1 MKKRIFIYLIAFL
14 SLQSFLLAETNTS
27 KNIKKYDELIEF
39 NADKKDLNYLFE
51 NSDMKFPV
59 DDYIYRGGLK
69 KPHQNVG
76 EIFKQESNS
85 QKSLDDLA
93 KEEERKLR
101 EQIQKELLSKSGS
114 RKGNMLLDSNGNPI
128 LDCNG
133 NPMYEN
139 IMYDNKNC
147 PLTDSNGNPMYKDL
161 LYDEHGN
168 LLLDESGNP
177 ILKSDA
183 IKGKVL
189 LDKNGNPILDCK
201 GQPMYENVLYDSNK
215 CPILDKDAKPLLKND
230 VLKGKVLLGKDG
242 KALLDCNNEPMY
254 ENVVYDKQKCPIL
267 DENGNVLLKN
277 DVIKGK
283 VLLDEKGNP
292 LLDAEGKP
300 KYENIMYDK
309 DNKPIRDKNGNVL
322 IKDEKGNILLDKD
335 GKPILDAEGNPKYDN
350 VLYGKDGKP
359 LRDKN
364 GNSILMNDPVKGK
377 ILLDKDG
384 NAILD
389 CNGNPMYENVVYDNN
404 KCPVLDENG
413 EIVTKDNPR
422 AEELKRKQ
430 EIARDPDKYIAEQV
444 AKALASQNTQRNP
457 NNPNTNAVNGN
468 GYYSGGGASYM
479 AGRHINSI
487 IRDSILADRGSTP
500 TAFSNPDSRYG
511 ASSFSN
517 QKNVDEATNEHKLF
531 RTIRAGRLIP
541 AILTTAISS
550 DIEGIVTAQV
560 EQDIYAS
567 MGRAV
572 LIPRGSKVIG
582 SYKNDNKIGQDRLAI
597 TWREII
603 TPQGVNILLTN
614 AITSDNMGM
623 TGAKGSLNNKYLER
637 YGIGYGLSTVS
648 NVLLLA
654 LSSQAGNNAYT
665 NQIYQQS
672 NTDLSTIV
680 QDIIEQQQEINPTI
694 EIKQGSRIYIT
705 PSAHIWFP
713 MPKNNEIMA
722 EYFMD

>member
-76 EIFKQESNS
+76 EIFRQESNS

-215 CPILDKDAKPLLKND
+215 CPILDKEGKPLLKND
-230 VLKGKVLLGKDG
+230 PV
-242 KALLDCNNEPMY
+242 
-254 ENVVYDKQKCPIL
+254 
-267 DENGNVLLKN
+267 
-277 DVIKGK
+277 KGK

-300 KYENIMYDK
+300 KYENVMYDK
-309 DNKPIRDKNGNVL
+309 NNKPIRDKNGKVL

-350 VLYGKDGKP
+350 VSYGKDGKP

-377 ILLDKDG
+377 VLLDKDG
-384 NAILD
+384 NPILD

-457 NNPNTNAVNGN
+457 NNANAVNGN
-468 GYYSGGGASYM
+468 GHYSGGGASYM

>member
-76 EIFKQESNS
+76 EIFRQESNS

-161 LYDEHGN
+161 LYDENGN
-168 LLLDESGNP
+168 VILDENGNP
-177 ILKSDA
+177 ILKNDPV
-183 IKGKVL
+183 KGRVL
-189 LDKNGNPILDCK
+189 LDKNGNALLDCK
-201 GQPMYENVLYDSNK
+201 GNPMHENVF
-215 CPILDKDAKPLLKND
+215 
-230 VLKGKVLLGKDG
+230 
-242 KALLDCNNEPMY
+242 
-254 ENVVYDKQKCPIL
+254 YDKEKCPIL
-267 DENGNVLLKN
+267 DENGNPLLK
-277 DVIKGK
+277 DDPVKGK
-283 VLLDEKGNP
+283 ILLDENGNP
-292 LLDAEGKP
+292 LLDAEGNP

-364 GNSILMNDPVKGK
+364 GNLILMNDPVKGK

-560 EQDIYAS
+560 EQDVYAS

>member
-76 EIFKQESNS
+76 EIFRQESNS

-147 PLTDSNGNPMYKDL
+147 PLTDSNGNPIYKDL

-168 LLLDESGNP
+168 LLLDENGNP

-189 LDKNGNPILDCK
+189 LDKNGNPILDCN
-201 GQPMYENVLYDSNK
+201 GNPMYENVLYDSNK
-215 CPILDKDAKPLLKND
+215 CPILDKDGKPLLKND
-230 VLKGKVLLGKDG
+230 VL
-242 KALLDCNNEPMY
+242 
-254 ENVVYDKQKCPIL
+254 
-267 DENGNVLLKN
+267 
-277 DVIKGK
+277 KGK

-300 KYENIMYDK
+300 KYENVMYDK
-309 DNKPIRDKNGNVL
+309 NNKPIRDKNGKVL

-384 NAILD
+384 NPILD

-422 AEELKRKQ
+422 AEDIKRKQ
-430 EIARDPDKYIAEQV
+430 EIVRDPDKYIAEQV

-457 NNPNTNAVNGN
+457 NNANAVNGN
-468 GYYSGGGASYM
+468 GHYSGGGASYM

>member
-76 EIFKQESNS
+76 EIFRQESNS

-215 CPILDKDAKPLLKND
+215 CPILDKDGKPLLKND

-267 DENGNVLLKN
+267 NENGNVLLKN

-300 KYENIMYDK
+300 KYENVMYDK
-309 DNKPIRDKNGNVL
+309 NNKPIRDKNGKVL

-384 NAILD
+384 NPILD
-389 CNGNPMYENVVYDNN
+389 CSGNPMYENVVYDNN

-430 EIARDPDKYIAEQV
+430 EIARDPDKYISEQV

-457 NNPNTNAVNGN
+457 NNANAVNGN

>member
-76 EIFKQESNS
+76 EIFRQENNS

-283 VLLDEKGNP
+283 ILLGENGKP

-300 KYENIMYDK
+300 KYENVMYDK
-309 DNKPIRDKNGNVL
+309 NNKPIRDKNGNVL

-335 GKPILDAEGNPKYDN
+335 AKPILDTEGNPKYDN

-364 GNSILMNDPVKGK
+364 GNLILMNDPIKGK

-457 NNPNTNAVNGN
+457 NNPNAVNGN

-531 RTIRAGRLIP
+531 RTIRAGKLIP

>member
-76 EIFKQESNS
+76 EIFRQESNS

-177 ILKSDA
+177 ILKNDA

-189 LDKNGNPILDCK
+189 LDKNGNPILDCN
-201 GQPMYENVLYDSNK
+201 GN
-215 CPILDKDAKPLLKND
+215 
-230 VLKGKVLLGKDG
+230 
-242 KALLDCNNEPMY
+242 PMY
-254 ENVVYDKQKCPIL
+254 ENVVYDNNKCPIL

-277 DVIKGK
+277 DPVKGK

-300 KYENIMYDK
+300 KYENVMYDK
-309 DNKPIRDKNGNVL
+309 NNKPIRDKNGKVL

-335 GKPILDAEGNPKYDN
+335 GKPILDTEGNPKYDN

-364 GNSILMNDPVKGK
+364 GNLILMNDPVKGK

-413 EIVTKDNPR
+413 QIVTKDNPR
-422 AEELKRKQ
+422 TEELKRKQ

-457 NNPNTNAVNGN
+457 NNPNAVNGN

-560 EQDIYAS
+560 EQDVYAS

>member
-76 EIFKQESNS
+76 EIFRQESNS

-215 CPILDKDAKPLLKND
+215 CPILDKDGKPLLKND
-230 VLKGKVLLGKDG
+230 PV
-242 KALLDCNNEPMY
+242 
-254 ENVVYDKQKCPIL
+254 
-267 DENGNVLLKN
+267 
-277 DVIKGK
+277 KGK

-300 KYENIMYDK
+300 KYENVMYDK
-309 DNKPIRDKNGNVL
+309 NNKPIRDKNGKVL

-384 NAILD
+384 NPILD
-389 CNGNPMYENVVYDNN
+389 CNGNPMYEDVVYDNN

-422 AEELKRKQ
+422 AEDLKRKQ

-457 NNPNTNAVNGN
+457 NNANAVNGN
-468 GYYSGGGASYM
+468 GHYSGGGASYM

-713 MPKNNEIMA
+713 LPKNNESMA

>member
-76 EIFKQESNS
+76 EIFRQENKSE
-85 QKSLDDLA
+85 KSLDEYA
-93 KEEERKLR
+93 KEAEAKLR
-101 EQIQKELLSKSGS
+101 EQIQKELLAKSGN
-114 RKGNMLLDSNGNPI
+114 RKGNIMLDSNGNVI
-128 LDCNG
+128 LDCNN

-168 LLLDESGNP
+168 LLLDENGNP
-177 ILKSDA
+177 ILKNDA

-189 LDKNGNPILDCK
+189 LDKNGNPILDCN
-201 GQPMYENVLYDSNK
+201 GNSMYENVLYDSNK
-215 CPILDKDAKPLLKND
+215 CPILDKDGKPLLKND
-230 VLKGKVLLGKDG
+230 VL
-242 KALLDCNNEPMY
+242 
-254 ENVVYDKQKCPIL
+254 
-267 DENGNVLLKN
+267 
-277 DVIKGK
+277 KGK

-300 KYENIMYDK
+300 KYENVMYDK
-309 DNKPIRDKNGNVL
+309 NNKPIRDKNGKVL

-350 VLYGKDGKP
+350 VLYDKDGKP

-384 NAILD
+384 NPILD
-389 CNGNPMYENVVYDNN
+389 CNGNPMYENIVYDNN

-422 AEELKRKQ
+422 AEDLKRKQ

-444 AKALASQNTQRNP
+444 AKALAAQNTQRNP
-457 NNPNTNAVNGN
+457 NNANAVNGN
-468 GYYSGGGASYM
+468 GHYSGGGASYM